1 MGEGGAP
8 LVTQYW
14 GDTRH
19 FFLLNL
25 YIFQNIGGVGGGGT
39 CPLLRASCSFLSNFS
54 NIQPESLHEIV
65 IERNPNREPH
75 CGDVSL

>member
-1 MGEGGAP
+1 MQGFRDRGATPRLGGAGGAP

-25 YIFQNIGGVGGGGT
+25 SNLKNIGGGGGRFPPPPSPAARSLDLT
-39 CPLLRASCSFLSNFS
+39 LKKLLCDA
-54 NIQPESLHEIV
+54 
-65 IERNPNREPH
+65 NPNF
-75 CGDVSL
+75 